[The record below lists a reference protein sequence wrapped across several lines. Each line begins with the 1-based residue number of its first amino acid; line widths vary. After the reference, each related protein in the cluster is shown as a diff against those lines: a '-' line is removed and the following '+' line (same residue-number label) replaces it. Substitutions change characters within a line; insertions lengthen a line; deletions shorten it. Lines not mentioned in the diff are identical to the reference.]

1 MKAEIIEKGKTKK
14 YEYISLLV
22 ADSKLTAFDLVHK
35 WNYGV
40 DCKKLGSAISI
51 LLRRKVI

>member
-40 DCKKLGSAISI
+40 DCKKLS
-51 LLRRKVI
+51 